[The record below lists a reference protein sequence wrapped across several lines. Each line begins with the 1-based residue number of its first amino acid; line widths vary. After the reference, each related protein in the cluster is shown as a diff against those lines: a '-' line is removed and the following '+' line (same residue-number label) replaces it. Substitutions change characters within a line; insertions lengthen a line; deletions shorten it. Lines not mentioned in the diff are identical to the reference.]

1 MGVKT
6 TSGNSAKGTGP
17 WVLRGKLRPPLGH
30 HSLLERSDLVAS
42 LDDLL
47 NYQASIVIAPA
58 GYGKTTLLTQW
69 RERLSADGCRAGW
82 LTLDGQDADTYR
94 FLCYSIFALAEA
106 GVDLGQLE
114 MFAEQG
120 LTELPLES
128 ALVRFLSSVE
138 AAGKPVVLILDDY
151 HRLESESIDQL
162 LDKLIDNAPGNLH
175 LIISSRHRP
184 AFNVAQLCLT
194 GRGIE
199 IGAEMLRFSDA
210 EMQQALGNI
219 RNEEVL
225 GTIQSTTEGWPVA
238 VQLARLAYVGGGSF
252 DMRAMTGS
260 EGHIAHFFS
269 EQVVRGLEE
278 KHQQL
283 LTRTAILDQFNV
295 ELANAVYG
303 GADASKILHSL
314 SDLSALIVRL
324 DEEGEWYRYHHLFAE
339 FLTGLLGEREADHV
353 EELHARASLWFEHDG
368 DTQHAVRHAVLA
380 GDMPRAAHLIE
391 SAGGWELI
399 LFGGIGYL
407 RNLLNLIPEDQ
418 VTLFPRLEIA
428 KSYLL
433 LKMGNVASARGHF
446 DRACAQREQTD
457 GDPEWG
463 KWFARDALNIGS
475 LLSAYEDDETALNDA
490 IGQKQVALPN
500 GEPDRVTDGVLA
512 CQRVVTHIYCGRFR
526 TAETTLRAAMRY
538 MRQANSVLGLNYCY
552 VHAAVNNFHVGRINQ
567 ALADARESS
576 SMASDNFGSD
586 SGLKSLSDVALGA
599 LLFWRNELTEDDWRR
614 FELALEHTAR
624 YDGWFE
630 IYAMGLETTVDR
642 ALLHGDIEAANGIIE
657 RTRRLARERSMERLD
672 RHADSMA
679 LHVAVE
685 KGDRLA
691 AGPIA
696 RKLRDRHPPGLWREK
711 RFWWRNH
718 VHAMLA
724 LANHCGEKDRADG
737 EAYLQDAEEC
747 CRKLGAGFLLL
758 RVRVTCA
765 AQLHRLDLRREA
777 LEQLARAIR
786 MARPEGLTGAVAR
799 PGPMLALLRHA
810 QSYWRRK
817 PGETATRRFVGE
829 AINLIQQSAEKRPD
843 ASNRVSLSPREM
855 EVLWELSL
863 GRSNKQIARALYM
876 TEHTVKFHLKN
887 VFRKLSVNRRT
898 EAMRVA
904 REHNLI

>member
-1 MGVKT
+1 MGVKAK
-6 TSGNSAKGTGP
+6 SGKSAKGTGP

-30 HSLLERSDLVAS
+30 HSLIERSDLVDS

-69 RERLSADGCRAGW
+69 RGRLAGAGCKAGW

-128 ALVRFLSSVE
+128 VLVRFLSSVE

-151 HRLESESIDQL
+151 HRLESESIDRL
-162 LDKLIDNAPGNLH
+162 MDMLIDNAPGNFH
-175 LIISSRHRP
+175 LIISARHRP

-219 RNEEVL
+219 RNDEVL
-225 GTIQSTTEGWPVA
+225 GTIRSTTEGWPVA
-238 VQLARLAYVGGGSF
+238 VQLARLAYVGGSSF
-252 DMRAMTGS
+252 DMRAMTGR
-260 EGHIAHFFS
+260 EGHIADFFS
-269 EQVVRGLEE
+269 EQVVRGLAD

-339 FLTGLLGEREADHV
+339 FLTGLLGEREADRV
-353 EELHARASLWFEHDG
+353 EELHGRASLWFEHDG

-380 GDMPRAAHLIE
+380 GDMPRAAQLIE
-391 SAGGWELI
+391 LAGGWELI

-407 RNLLNLIPEDQ
+407 RNLLSLVPEDQ

-446 DRACAQREQTD
+446 DRACAQRERMD
-457 GDPEWG
+457 GDADWG

-475 LLSAYEDDETALNDA
+475 LLCAYEDDEDALHA
-490 IGQKQVALPN
+490 VAERKQNVLPN
-500 GEPDRVTDGVLA
+500 GEPDRITDGVLA
-512 CQRVVTHIYCGRFR
+512 CQRVVTQIYRGQFR

-599 LLFWRNELTEDDWRR
+599 LLFWRNELSEEDWQR
-614 FELALEHTAR
+614 FEISLENTAR

-630 IYAMGLETTVDR
+630 IYALGLETTVDR
-642 ALLHGDIEAANGIIE
+642 ALLHGNIEAANAIID
-657 RTRRLARERSMERLD
+657 RARRLARERSMERLG
-672 RHADSMA
+672 RHADSIA

-691 AGPIA
+691 AGVIA
-696 RKLRDRHPPGLWREK
+696 RKVRDRHPPGLWREK

-724 LANHCGEKDRADG
+724 LAGYCGDADRADG
-737 EAYLQDAEEC
+737 EAFLQDAEDC
-747 CRKLGAGFLLL
+747 CNKLGAGFLLL
-758 RVRVTCA
+758 RVRVTRA
-765 AQLHRLDLRREA
+765 AQLYRLDRRREA
-777 LEQLARAIR
+777 LELLARAIA
-786 MARPEGLTGAVAR
+786 MARPEGLTGAIAR
-799 PGPMLALLRHA
+799 PGSMLALLRHA

>member
-1 MGVKT
+1 MGVKAKK
-6 TSGNSAKGTGP
+6 GKSAKGTGP

-30 HSLLERSDLVAS
+30 QSLIQRSDLVAS

-69 RERLSADGCRAGW
+69 RERLAEAGYRAGW

-106 GVDLGQLE
+106 GVELGQLE

-128 ALVRFLSSVE
+128 VLVRFLSSVE

-151 HRLESESIDQL
+151 HRLESESIDEL
-162 LDKLIDNAPGNLH
+162 LDKLIDNAPGNFH

-184 AFNVAQLCLT
+184 CFNVAQLCLT

-199 IGAEMLRFSDA
+199 IGAEVLRFSDA
-210 EMQQALGNI
+210 EMQQALDNIGND
-219 RNEEVL
+219 EVL

-238 VQLARLAYVGGGSF
+238 VQLARLAYVGGSSL
-252 DMRAMTGS
+252 DMRAMTGR

-269 EQVVRGLEE
+269 EQVVRGLADG
-278 KHQQL
+278 HQEFL
-283 LTRTAILDQFNV
+283 ARTAILDQFNA

-339 FLTGLLGEREADHV
+339 FLTGLLDEREADQV
-353 EELHARASLWFEHDG
+353 EQLHARASLWFENDG

-380 GDMPRAAHLIE
+380 GDLPRAAQLIE

-428 KSYLL
+428 KAYLL

-446 DRACAQREQTD
+446 DRACAQCERTNA
-457 GDPEWG
+457 GAVWR
-463 KWFARDALNIGS
+463 KWFERDALNIGA
-475 LLSAYEDDETALNDA
+475 LLSAYEDDEAALNA
-490 IGQKQVALPN
+490 VAVHKQNTLPG

-512 CQRVVTHIYCGRFR
+512 CWKVVMQIYCGRFR
-526 TAETTLRAAMRY
+526 AAGAALRGAMRY
-538 MRQANSVLGLNYCY
+538 MRQADSVLGLNYCY
-552 VHAAVNNFHVGRINQ
+552 VHAAVNNFHLGRINQ

-599 LLFWRNELTEDDWRR
+599 LLFWRNELGEDDWRR

-630 IYAMGLETTVDR
+630 LYALGLETTVDR

-657 RTRRLARERSMERLD
+657 RTRRLARERSMERLA

-685 KGDRLA
+685 EGDRLA
-691 AGPIA
+691 AGLIA
-696 RKLRDRHPPGLWREK
+696 RKVRDRHPLGLWRKK

-724 LANHCGEKDRADG
+724 LATYCGDADPVHA
-737 EAYLQDAEEC
+737 EACLQEAEDC
-747 CRKLGAGFLLL
+747 CKRLGAGFLLL
-758 RVRVTCA
+758 RVLVTRA
-765 AQLHRLDLRREA
+765 AQLYRLDQRREA
-777 LEQLARAIR
+777 LELLARAIG

-799 PGPMLALLRHA
+799 PGSMLGLLRHA

-843 ASNRVSLSPREM
+843 ASTRVSLSPREM

-863 GRSNKQIARALYM
+863 GRSNKQIARVLYM

>member
-1 MGVKT
+1 MGVKA
-6 TSGNSAKGTGP
+6 TSGKSAKSTGP

-47 NYQASIVIAPA
+47 NYQASIVVAPA

-69 RERLSADGCRAGW
+69 RERLAADGYRAGW

-138 AAGKPVVLILDDY
+138 AAGKRVVLILDDY

-162 LDKLIDNAPGNLH
+162 MDKLIDNAPGNFH

-219 RNEEVL
+219 RNDEVL

-238 VQLARLAYVGGGSF
+238 VQLARLAYVGGSSF
-252 DMRAMTGS
+252 DMRAMTGR

-269 EQVVRGLEE
+269 EQVVRGLAE

-353 EELHARASLWFEHDG
+353 EELHARASRWFEHDG

-446 DRACAQREQTD
+446 DRACAQRERTNGDPD
-457 GDPEWG
+457 GD
-463 KWFARDALNIGS
+463 KWFARDALNIGA
-475 LLSAYEDDETALNDA
+475 LLCSYEDDETSLTDVT
-490 IGQKQVALPN
+490 GQKQNALPN

-599 LLFWRNELTEDDWRR
+599 LLFWRNELTEEDWRR
-614 FELALEHTAR
+614 FEMALEHTAR

-630 IYAMGLETTVDR
+630 IYALGLETTVDR
-642 ALLHGDIEAANGIIE
+642 ALLHGDIEAASGIIE

-685 KGDRLA
+685 KDDRLA
-691 AGPIA
+691 AGLIA
-696 RKLRDRHPPGLWREK
+696 RKLRDRHPPGLWRKK

-724 LANHCGEKDRADG
+724 LANHCGDTDRASG
-737 EAYLQDAEEC
+737 EAFLEEAEEC
-747 CRKLGAGFLLL
+747 CEKLGAGFLLL
-758 RVRVTCA
+758 RVRVTRA
-765 AQLHRLDLRREA
+765 AQLHQFDQRREA

-799 PGPMLALLRHA
+799 PGSMLGLLRHA

-829 AINLIQQSAEKRPD
+829 AINLIQQSAERRPD
-843 ASNRVSLSPREM
+843 ATNRVSLSPREM

-863 GRSNKQIARALYM
+863 GRSNKQIARSLYM

>member
-1 MGVKT
+1 MGVK
-6 TSGNSAKGTGP
+6 AKSKKGSKSTGP

-30 HSLLERSDLVAS
+30 QSLIERSELVAS

-69 RERLSADGCRAGW
+69 RDRLSRAGCKAGW

-94 FLCYSIFALAEA
+94 FLCYTIFALAEA

-128 ALVRFLSSVE
+128 VLVRLLSSVE
-138 AAGKPVVLILDDY
+138 DAGKPIVLIMDDY
-151 HRLESESIDQL
+151 HRLEAKPIDQL
-162 LDKLIDNAPGNLH
+162 MDLLIDNAPGNFH
-175 LIISSRHRP
+175 LIVSARHRP
-184 AFNVAQLCLT
+184 CFNVAQLCVT

-199 IGAEMLRFSDA
+199 IDAEVLRFSNA

-219 RNEEVL
+219 CDDKVL
-225 GTIQSTTEGWPVA
+225 EAIQSTTEGWPVA
-238 VQLARLAYVGGGSF
+238 VQLARLAYVGGGSL
-252 DMRAMTGS
+252 DMRAMTGG

-269 EQVVRGLEE
+269 EQVVRGLTDDL
-278 KHQQL
+278 QQFL
-283 LTRTAILDQFNV
+283 SRTAILDQFNL

-303 GADASKILHSL
+303 GADASRILSAL

-339 FLTGLLGEREADHV
+339 FLTSLLKEREADHV
-353 EELHARASLWFEHDG
+353 GELHASASAWFEQDG
-368 DTQHAVRHAVLA
+368 DTQQAVRHAVLA
-380 GDMPRAAHLIE
+380 GDLPHAAQLIE

-407 RNLLNLIPEDQ
+407 RNLLNLIPESQ
-418 VTLFPRLEIA
+418 LTLFPRLEIA

-433 LKMGNVASARGHF
+433 LKMGNVASARAHF
-446 DRACAQREQTD
+446 DRACAQRETM
-457 GDPEWG
+457 GGGGIWG
-463 KWFARDALNIGS
+463 KWFARDALNIGA
-475 LLSAYEDDETALNDA
+475 LLSAYEDDEIALDSVA
-490 IGQKQVALPN
+490 AAQQHALPT
-500 GEPDRVTDGVLA
+500 GEPDSVTDGVLA
-512 CQRVVTHIYCGRFR
+512 CQRVVRQIYTGHFR
-526 TAETTLRAAMRY
+526 TAGSTLGTAMRY
-538 MRQANSVLGLNYCY
+538 MRQANSMLGLNYCY
-552 VHAAVNNFHVGRINQ
+552 VHAAVNNFHLGRFNQ

-576 SMASDNFGSD
+576 SMAADNFGSD
-586 SGLKSLSDVALGA
+586 SGLKSLSDIALGA
-599 LLFWRNELTEDDWRR
+599 LLFWRNELSEEDWTR
-614 FELALEHTAR
+614 FEIAFEHTAR

-630 IYAMGLETTVDR
+630 IYAMGLETAVDR
-642 ALLHGDIEAANGIIE
+642 ALLHGDTQGANRYIQ
-657 RTRRLARERSMERLD
+657 RARRLSRERSMQRLD

-679 LHVAVE
+679 LMVACE
-685 KGDRLA
+685 QGDHLA
-691 AGPIA
+691 GSMLA
-696 RKLRDRHPPGLWREK
+696 RKINVTHPLGLWKER

-724 LANHCGEKDRADG
+724 LVNHYMERDPAQG
-737 EAYLQDAEEC
+737 EAFIEDAREC
-747 CRKLGAGFLLL
+747 CRQLGAGFLLL
-758 RVRVTCA
+758 RVLCVHATL
-765 AQLHRLDLRREA
+765 LHRMGQRRQALDL
-777 LEQLARAIR
+777 LARSIAI
-786 MARPEGLTGAVAR
+786 ARPEGLTGAVAR
-799 PGPMLALLRHA
+799 PGSTLALLRHA

-829 AINLIQQSAEKRPD
+829 AINLIQQAAERRPD
-843 ASNRVSLSPREM
+843 SPARVSLSPREM

-887 VFRKLSVNRRT
+887 IFRKLFVNRRT

-904 REHNLI
+904 RDHGLI

>member
-1 MGVKT
+1 MGVKGKPT
-6 TSGNSAKGTGP
+6 KSANSTGP

-30 HSLLERSDLVAS
+30 QSLIERSGLVAS

-58 GYGKTTLLTQW
+58 GYGKTTLLAQW
-69 RERLSADGCRAGW
+69 RKRLARAGGKAGW

-94 FLCYSIFALAEA
+94 FLCYIIFALAEA

-120 LTELPLES
+120 LTELALES
-128 ALVRFLSSVE
+128 VLGRLLSSAE

-151 HRLESESIDQL
+151 HRLESEPIDQL
-162 LDKLIDNAPGNLH
+162 MDTLIDNAPGNFH
-175 LIISSRHRP
+175 LIVSARHRP
-184 AFNVAQLCLT
+184 SFNVAQLCVT

-199 IGAEMLRFSDA
+199 IGAEMLRFSNE

-219 RNEEVL
+219 CNDEVL

-238 VQLARLAYVGGGSF
+238 VQLARLAYVGGGSL
-252 DMRAMTGS
+252 DMRTMTGRV
-260 EGHIAHFFS
+260 GHIAHFFS
-269 EQVVRGLEE
+269 EQVVRGLADEL
-278 KHQQL
+278 QQFL
-283 LTRTAILDQFNV
+283 SRTAILDQFNA

-303 GADASKILHSL
+303 GADAARILSAL

-339 FLTGLLGEREADHV
+339 FLTGLLREREADHL
-353 EELHARASLWFEHDG
+353 EELHARASAWFQRDG
-368 DTQHAVRHAVLA
+368 DTQQAVRHAVLA
-380 GDMPRAAHLIE
+380 SDLRRAARLIE

-407 RNLLNLIPEDQ
+407 RNLLSLVPESQ
-418 VTLFPRLEIA
+418 LAMFPRLEIA

-433 LKMGNVASARGHF
+433 LKMGSLASARACF
-446 DRACAQREQTD
+446 DRACAQRESMS
-457 GDPEWG
+457 GNGEWG
-463 KWFARDALNIGS
+463 KWFARDALNIGA
-475 LLSAYEDDETALNDA
+475 LLSAYEDDESALNGGSA
-490 IGQKQVALPN
+490 ARSNVLPN
-500 GEPDRVTDGVLA
+500 GEPDSVTDGVLA
-512 CQRVVTHIYCGRFR
+512 CYRVVRQIYSGHFR
-526 TAETTLRAAMRY
+526 AAGTTLGAAMRH
-538 MRQANSVLGLNYCY
+538 MRKANSMLGLNYCY
-552 VHAAVNNFHVGRINQ
+552 VHAAVNNFHLGRVNQ

-599 LLFWRNELTEDDWRR
+599 LLFWRNELGDEDWKR
-614 FELALEHTAR
+614 FEIAFEHTAR

-630 IYAMGLETTVDR
+630 IYAMGLETAVDR
-642 ALLHGDIEAANGIIE
+642 ALLHGDGKAANRIID
-657 RTRRLARERSMERLD
+657 RARRLARERSMARLD
-672 RHADSMA
+672 GHADAMA
-679 LHVAVE
+679 LMVATE
-685 KGDRLA
+685 QGDRLA
-691 AGPIA
+691 AGLLA
-696 RKLRDRHPPGLWREK
+696 RKVSGRHPAGLWKQR

-724 LANHCGEKDRADG
+724 LAMQCMGTDPAQA
-737 EAYLQDAEEC
+737 EAYVKDAADC
-747 CRKLGAGFLLL
+747 CRKLRAGFLQL
-758 RVRVTCA
+758 RVLCMHASV
-765 AQLHRLDLRREA
+765 LHRQGRRREPLDL
-777 LEQLARAIR
+777 LARAIAI
-786 MARPEGLTGAVAR
+786 ARPEGLTGAIAR
-799 PGPMLALLRHA
+799 PGAMLALLRHA

-829 AINLIQQSAEKRPD
+829 AINLIQQSVERSAD
-843 ASNRVSLSPREM
+843 SLDRVSLSPREM

-904 REHNLI
+904 REHGLI